1 MKNDDLRTLLIAMA
15 IVFVMA
21 VSALLGYGALK
32 FLGPTVKNTISSI
45 EDTIRGKA
53 ETEEI
58 VEVPEDTSDDDAD
71 KEDAEDVKD
80 AEDDVTAEEIPDQPV
95 TSYKVQNTRDY
106 NGPRIC
112 QAHSYIYN
120 SDGKVVDDFHDE
132 DTYYLE
138 MTLNVD
144 ASEAILVYD
153 DTCYYIDADLNI
165 TEIAKNVRDA
175 GMCYDGGYFY
185 YCQEGRDYYTD
196 LYIYDVKKGE
206 ASLIE
211 SDAAK
216 YICISPDGRTLAF
229 FD

>member
-144 ASEAILVYD
+144 ASEAILVYE
-153 DTCYYIDADLNI
+153 TGQLRVSA
-165 TEIAKNVRDA
+165 RS
-175 GMCYDGGYFY
+175 YDGLLP
-185 YCQEGRDYYTD
+185 QMQ
-196 LYIYDVKKGE
+196 
-206 ASLIE
+206 
-211 SDAAK
+211 AAAGK
-216 YICISPDGRTLAF
+216 IVMAGGIIGHIKFILQAG
-229 FD
+229 